1 MFEWVLHTPLV
12 LICLYKMEGERR
24 ESEAVEDFD
33 ITAWKVSKYGVIP
46 GPFFRISGV
55 NLVFSPNTG
64 NCGHEITS
72 YLDTFHAVYFM
83 SDSNSKI

>member
-46 GPFFRISGV
+46 SPYFRISGV
-55 NLVFSPNTG
+55 NLRIQSEYRKLRTRNNFVF
-64 NCGHEITS
+64 GHFPRS
-72 YLDTFHAVYFM
+72 AFHNRF
-83 SDSNSKI
+83 KF

>member
-33 ITAWKVSKYGVIP
+33 ITA
-46 GPFFRISGV
+46 
-55 NLVFSPNTG
+55 
-64 NCGHEITS
+64 
-72 YLDTFHAVYFM
+72 
-83 SDSNSKI
+83 